1 MQVARSEMPVRMPSR
16 YIVVALAAV
25 LLTGGMAIAHH
36 GVSGL
41 YDTSRPVALTGV
53 VTTARFTPPHPVIS
67 VRVDDAGAPGGDL
80 GRPDEITGPITAR
93 REDVGQVLDVEFSP
107 VRAFYALNGAL
118 RPGDRVTIVALRNC
132 RPPHQL
138 RSSWIRLPA
147 GDTVSYEGGLH
158 RRADGCP
165 SSRS

>member
-1 MQVARSEMPVRMPSR
+1 MPSR
-16 YIVVALAAV
+16 YSVAFAAV
-25 LLTGGMAIAHH
+25 LLPGGMALAHH

-41 YDTSRPVALTGV
+41 YDTSRPIALTGV
-53 VTTARFTPPHPVIS
+53 VTAARFAPPHPVIS
-67 VRVDDAGAPGGDL
+67 VRVEDAAAPAGDL
-80 GRPDEITGPITAR
+80 GRPDEITGPIAVR
-93 REDVGQVLDVEFSP
+93 DEDVGQVREVEFSP
-107 VRAFYALNGAL
+107 MRIFYELNAEL

-138 RSSWIRLPA
+138 RSSWIRLPD
-147 GDTVSYEGGLH
+147 GETVSYGGGLH